1 MIPTCRLTPRHA
13 VQQWLSRLLLLCLCS
28 LPLHVSAQETPEAAP
43 AQPTFDELVRQLP
56 TGNLRQRATTV
67 EQLASQQDERL
78 ADIFTAL
85 IAGDLLANKDK
96 PPVVAIRS
104 GDTLTDALNGTDL
117 TRLRGKNLRAARR
130 KIGMVF
136 QGFNL
141 VDRLTV
147 MENVQSGRLGYI
159 STWSAITRRYPKQ
172 DIRRAYEL
180 MERVGI
186 AHYADT
192 RADQLSGG
200 ERQRVGV
207 VRALMQEPDILLA
220 DEPTASLDPKT
231 SEQIMGLLRDL
242 SRELKLPVLIN
253 IHNVNE
259 AKEYTDRIVGMRY
272 GRIIFDDKPA
282 ALTRAEMDQ
291 IYAGVPAQDRAEVGA
306 AA

>member
-1 MIPTCRLTPRHA
+1 MLQIT
-13 VQQWLSRLLLLCLCS
+13 
-28 LPLHVSAQETPEAAP
+28 
-43 AQPTFDELVRQLP
+43 DLVKRY
-56 TGNLRQRATTV
+56 G
-67 EQLASQQDERL
+67 
-78 ADIFTAL
+78 
-85 IAGDLLANKDK
+85 AGDPVLKNLDLMIEGESVVSIIGSSGAGKSTLLRCINQLVE
-96 PPVVAIRS
+96 PTS
-104 GDTLTDALNGTDL
+104 GSIKLNGVEL
-117 TRLRGKNLRAARR
+117 SGLRGKNLRTARR

-159 STWSAITRRYPKQ
+159 STWAAVMRRYPKE
-172 DIRRAYEL
+172 DIRRAFEL

-186 AHYADT
+186 AQYANT

-207 VRALMQEPDILLA
+207 VRALMQDPEILLA

-242 SRELKLPVLIN
+242 AGELKLPVLIN
-253 IHNVNE
+253 IHNVTE

-272 GRIIFDDKPA
+272 GRIIFDDKPGMLDHA
-282 ALTRAEMDQ
+282 AMDE
-291 IYAGVPAQDRAEVGA
+291 IYAGSPHADRSNDA
-306 AA
+306 AATS

>member
-1 MIPTCRLTPRHA
+1 MLKITDLVKRYDGGDPVLKDLDLTIEGQTVVSIIGSSGAGKSTLLRCINRLVEPT
-13 VQQWLSRLLLLCLCS
+13 
-28 LPLHVSAQETPEAAP
+28 
-43 AQPTFDELVRQLP
+43 
-56 TGNLRQRATTV
+56 
-67 EQLASQQDERL
+67 
-78 ADIFTAL
+78 
-85 IAGDLLANKDK
+85 
-96 PPVVAIRS
+96 S
-104 GDTLTDALNGTDL
+104 GSINLNGTEL
-117 TRLRGKNLRAARR
+117 THLQGAKLRAARR

-159 STWSAITRRYPKQ
+159 PTWAAILRRYPKT

-186 AHYADT
+186 AHYANK

-207 VRALMQEPDILLA
+207 VRALMQDPDILLA

-242 SRELKLPVLIN
+242 AGELKLPVVIN
-253 IHNVNE
+253 IHNVTE

-272 GRIIFDDKPA
+272 GRIIFDDIPA
-282 ALTRAEMDQ
+282 RLDQEAMDK
-291 IYAGVPAQDRAEVGA
+291 IYSGSPHADRSQDPVAGQ
-306 AA
+306 

>member
-1 MIPTCRLTPRHA
+1 MLKITDLVKRYGTGEPVLKNLDLTIEGESVVSIIGSSGAGKSTLLRCINQLVKPT
-13 VQQWLSRLLLLCLCS
+13 
-28 LPLHVSAQETPEAAP
+28 
-43 AQPTFDELVRQLP
+43 
-56 TGNLRQRATTV
+56 
-67 EQLASQQDERL
+67 
-78 ADIFTAL
+78 
-85 IAGDLLANKDK
+85 
-96 PPVVAIRS
+96 S
-104 GDTLTDALNGTDL
+104 GSIVLNGTEL
-117 TRLRGKNLRAARR
+117 TALRGKDLREARR

-159 STWSAITRRYPKQ
+159 STWSAITRNYPKA
-172 DIRRAYEL
+172 DIRRAFEL

-186 AHYADT
+186 AQYANS

-207 VRALMQEPDILLA
+207 VRALMQQPEILLA

-242 SRELKLPVLIN
+242 AGELKLPVVIN
-253 IHNVNE
+253 IHNVTE

-272 GRIIFDDKPA
+272 GRIIFDDKPDKLDEA
-282 ALTRAEMDQ
+282 AMEE
-291 IYAGVPAQDRAEVGA
+291 IYAGSPHADRGGDMVKAS
-306 AA
+306 

>member
-1 MIPTCRLTPRHA
+1 MLKIT
-13 VQQWLSRLLLLCLCS
+13 
-28 LPLHVSAQETPEAAP
+28 
-43 AQPTFDELVRQLP
+43 DLVKRY
-56 TGNLRQRATTV
+56 G
-67 EQLASQQDERL
+67 
-78 ADIFTAL
+78 
-85 IAGDLLANKDK
+85 
-96 PPVVAIRS
+96 S
-104 GDTLTDALNGTDL
+104 GDPVLKNLDLTIEGESVVSIIGSSGAGKSTLLRCINRLVEPTSGSINLNGTEL
-117 TRLRGKNLRAARR
+117 TSLRGRNLRAARR

-159 STWSAITRRYPKQ
+159 STWAAVTRRYPKE
-172 DIRRAYEL
+172 DIRRAFEL

-186 AHYADT
+186 AQYANT

-207 VRALMQEPDILLA
+207 VRALMQDPDILLA

-242 SRELKLPVLIN
+242 AGELKLPVLIN
-253 IHNVNE
+253 IHNVTE

-272 GRIIFDDKPA
+272 GRIIFDDVPA
-282 ALTRAEMDQ
+282 KLDQEAMDK
-291 IYAGVPAQDRAEVGA
+291 IYAGSPHADRAQGADSGA

>member
-1 MIPTCRLTPRHA
+1 MLKIT
-13 VQQWLSRLLLLCLCS
+13 
-28 LPLHVSAQETPEAAP
+28 
-43 AQPTFDELVRQLP
+43 DLVKRY
-56 TGNLRQRATTV
+56 G
-67 EQLASQQDERL
+67 
-78 ADIFTAL
+78 
-85 IAGDLLANKDK
+85 
-96 PPVVAIRS
+96 S
-104 GDTLTDALNGTDL
+104 GDPVLKNLDLTIEGESVVSIIGSSGAGKSTLLRCINRLVEPTSGTIELNGTDL

-200 ERQRVGV
+200 ERQRVWL
-207 VRALMQEPDILLA
+207 AMLLA
-220 DEPTASLDPKT
+220 QDAPVLLLDEPTSALDVGHERDILQLVANLKDQNNLTVIAVLHDIDMVGRFADHIIALRAGKT
-231 SEQIMGLLRDL
+231 CWRGTSGDFMRGETLRDIFQTDIDVI
-242 SRELKLPVLIN
+242 RLP
-253 IHNVNE
+253 
-259 AKEYTDRIVGMRY
+259 GS
-272 GRIIFDDKPA
+272 
-282 ALTRAEMDQ
+282 
-291 IYAGVPAQDRAEVGA
+291 DRAVSYVA
-306 AA
+306 

>member
-1 MIPTCRLTPRHA
+1 MLKITDLVKRYGDGDPVLKNLSLEIEGQSVVSIIGSSGAGKSTLLRCINRLVEPT
-13 VQQWLSRLLLLCLCS
+13 
-28 LPLHVSAQETPEAAP
+28 
-43 AQPTFDELVRQLP
+43 
-56 TGNLRQRATTV
+56 
-67 EQLASQQDERL
+67 
-78 ADIFTAL
+78 
-85 IAGDLLANKDK
+85 
-96 PPVVAIRS
+96 S
-104 GDTLTDALNGTDL
+104 GSIVLNGTEL
-117 TRLRGKNLRAARR
+117 TRLHGRKLREARR

-159 STWSAITRRYPKQ
+159 STWAAVTRQYPKE

-186 AHYADT
+186 AHYANK
-192 RADQLSGG
+192 RADELSGG

-207 VRALMQEPDILLA
+207 VRALMQKPEILLA

-242 SRELKLPVLIN
+242 ASELKLPVLIN
-253 IHNVNE
+253 IHNVTE

-272 GRIIFDDKPA
+272 GRIIFDDLPAKLDEAAMDRIYSGSPA
-282 ALTRAEMDQ
+282 A
-291 IYAGVPAQDRAEVGA
+291 DRAGEMRQA
-306 AA
+306 S